1 MPEER
6 HWGESTG
13 GKSNPQ
19 SHLRWPLLLSEQRA
33 VLRSCDDLRW
43 KALQGEGVS
52 REGLIGKFVPI
63 SQAVDESL
71 TQLVLYSVSAG
82 PHMGVHPSGVIV
94 AEKQTPLGSGECTV
108 ISARPN

>member
-1 MPEER
+1 MPEDR
-6 HWGESTG
+6 HSGESTG
-13 GKSNPQ
+13 GRTNPQ

-71 TQLVLYSVSAG
+71 TQLVLHSMSAG
-82 PHMGVHPSGVIV
+82 PQMGVHPFGVIV
-94 AEKQTPLGSGECTV
+94 VAERLPVTSVAMQLPCV
-108 ISARPN
+108 